1 MSRDYQEA
9 RRSAEAG
16 HHAPGGVG
24 RPAMIPGLYGLRLGR
39 WIPWDADKG
48 VRLARVDRA
57 FGIVA

>member
-1 MSRDYQEA
+1 
-9 RRSAEAG
+9 
-16 HHAPGGVG
+16 
-24 RPAMIPGLYGLRLGR
+24 MIPGLYGLRLGR